1 MPSVKVIGGGLSG
14 CEAALQLADRGV
26 DVELWEMRPRVQT
39 PAHKTSGLAELVCSN
54 SFKGLAL
61 TSAHGLFKEEL
72 RLAGSRLLPIAME
85 CRVPAG
91 ESLAIDRDLFS
102 DAVEKAVEGH
112 PRIALRREEA
122 TTLDPGAHTLVAT
135 GPLSSDALA
144 KALFGLIGQERL
156 YFFDSIAPVV
166 ELDSLDLEHVFA
178 KNRWEKGHQEGEE
191 PDFLNCPLDKDTYFA
206 FVEALQTADTV
217 EPKPFEKGQLFEG
230 CLPVEEMARRGKE
243 TLRYGP
249 MRPVGL
255 RDPRT
260 GKTPFAVIQ
269 LRAENRQKTLYNLVG
284 FQTRLKWGTQKAI
297 FSMVP
302 ALKEAAFARFGAMHR
317 NTFLNSPQVLEPS
330 LRVKG
335 TRIWCSGQLT
345 GAEGYTEAIGTGLY
359 AASMMLADLRG
370 AGDFAWPE
378 TTCLGALARHLTH
391 PNPDF
396 QPMNFNFGL
405 LPVPPKADTEAQASE
420 RGVEGAEAG
429 TGSRTKVG
437 RKDRKAM
444 QIEAC
449 LSTWREFQPFP
460 DNSNTAMPVPRDR
473 MSAG

>member
-14 CEAALQLADRGV
+14 CEAALQLADHGV
-26 DVELWEMRPRVQT
+26 DVELWEMRPRVRT

-72 RLAGSRLLPIAME
+72 RLAGSRLIPIAME

-102 DAVEKAVEGH
+102 DAVEKAIVSH
-112 PRIALRREEA
+112 PRITLRREEA
-122 TTLDPGAHTLVAT
+122 AALDPGEYTLVAT

-144 KALFGLIGQERL
+144 RALFGLIGQERL

-166 ELDSLDLEHVFA
+166 ELDTLDLEHVFA
-178 KNRWEKGHQEGEE
+178 KNRWEKGHREGEE
-191 PDFLNCPLDKDTYFA
+191 PDFLNCPLDKDAYFS
-206 FVEALQTADTV
+206 FVEALQTADSV

-284 FQTRLKWGTQKAI
+284 FQTRLKWGTQKEI

-302 ALKEAAFARFGAMHR
+302 ALKDAAFARFGAMHR

-335 TRIWCSGQLT
+335 TRIWCSGQIT

-359 AASMMLADLRG
+359 AASTLLADLRG
-370 AGDFAWPE
+370 EGAFTWPE
-378 TTCLGALARHLTH
+378 ETCLGALTRHLTH

-405 LPVPPKADTEAQASE
+405 LPKPDAQATA
-420 RGVEGAEAG
+420 GG
-429 TGSRTKVG
+429 TGDLDERAGSKAKVG

-449 LSTWREFQPFP
+449 LGVWERFRPFP
-460 DNSNTAMPVPRDR
+460 DGSNTSSPPSRESMPAR
-473 MSAG
+473 

>member
-1 MPSVKVIGGGLSG
+1 MTFKVKVIGGGLSG
-14 CEAALQLADRGV
+14 CEAAFQLADSGV
-26 DVELWEMRPRVQT
+26 DVELWEMRPKVQT

-72 RLAGSRLLPIAME
+72 RLAGSRLIPIAFE
-85 CRVPAG
+85 SRVPAG
-91 ESLAIDRDLFS
+91 ESLAIERELFS
-102 DAVEKAVEGH
+102 AAVEKALASH
-112 PRIALRREEA
+112 PRITLRREEA
-122 TTLDPGAHTLVAT
+122 TALDPEQPTLVAT

-144 KALFGLIGQERL
+144 KSLFALIGQERL

-166 ELDSLDLEHVFA
+166 EYDTLDRDQIFA
-178 KNRWEKGHQEGEE
+178 KNRWEKGQEEGIE
-191 PDFLNCPLDKDTYFA
+191 PDFINCPLDKDTYFA
-206 FVEALQTADTV
+206 FVEALVAADTV

-269 LRAENRQKTLYNLVG
+269 LRAENRQRTLYNLVG
-284 FQTRLKWGTQKAI
+284 FQTRLKWGTQKEI
-297 FSMVP
+297 FSRVP
-302 ALKEAAFARFGAMHR
+302 ALRNASFVRFGAMHR

-330 LRVKG
+330 LRIKG
-335 TRIWCSGQLT
+335 TRIFCAGQLT
-345 GAEGYTEAIGTGLY
+345 GAEGYTEAIGTGLF
-359 AASMMLADLRG
+359 AASQMLAHLRG
-370 AGDFAWPE
+370 EAALPWPE
-378 TTCLGALARHLTH
+378 ATCLGALTRHLTD

-405 LPVPPKADTEAQASE
+405 LPK
-420 RGVEGAEAG
+420 VE
-429 TGSRTKVG
+429 SPS
-437 RKDRKAM
+437 RKDRKGL

-449 LSTWREFQPFP
+449 LAAWKDFQPFP
-460 DNSNTAMPVPRDR
+460 DRVRSPVALATPQ
-473 MSAG
+473 